1 MKKKI
6 IIPILTIVALTLLLT
21 FCDAGND
28 DGSAGNC
35 FIGLLLLLCW
45 LKGGK

>member
-6 IIPILTIVALTLLLT
+6 IILILSIVSTLVLTS
-21 FCDAGND
+21 CDSGCD

-35 FIGLLLLLCW
+35 LFGLLLLLCW

>member
-6 IIPILTIVALTLLLT
+6 IPILYASITLVLTS
-21 FCDAGND
+21 CGSGSD
-28 DGSAGNC
+28 DGTAGNC
-35 FIGLLLLLCW
+35 FLGLLLLLCW

>member
-1 MKKKI
+1 MKNKKI
-6 IIPILTIVALTLLLT
+6 IQILSLVSST
-21 FCDAGND
+21 FLASCDSGID

-35 FIGLLLLLCW
+35 FLGLLLLLCW